1 MIGGL
6 VMLALT
12 SAKLTLMVLVGVP
25 LTVVPII
32 LFGRRVRKLARAS
45 QDRVGDVG
53 AYVDEALHEIR
64 TVQAYG
70 HEDEDRRQFGAR
82 VESAFATALQRIR
95 QRAFLVATVILLVFG
110 AVGVILWIGGHDV
123 VAGRISAGQLS
134 AFVFYAVIVA
144 SAVGTISEVIG
155 DLQRAAG
162 ATERLFELLEVDAAI
177 RAPADPTPLPVPA
190 RGTVAFRD
198 VTFHYPSR
206 PDTAALRDFSLD
218 VAAGEKVALVG
229 PSGAGKT
236 TVFQL
241 LLRFY
246 DPQRGAVTIDGVD
259 LRAADPADV
268 ARRLAVVPQ
277 DPVIFAASVLDNV
290 RYGRPDATEEEVRA
304 ACDAAYATEFIERI
318 PEGFDSYLGER
329 GVRLSG
335 GQRQR
340 IAIARAIL
348 ADRPVLLL
356 DEATSALDAES
367 ERMVQLALERLM
379 AGRTVLII
387 AHRLATVRHA
397 DRIAVMEHGRIIATG
412 HARRAHAVQSALCA
426 AGGAAIRCSVRRAG
440 QRGGRAGRA
449 RGGTMIGSPPL
460 HTSCPKSMTTIL
472 TFPNSPY
479 ELHQP
484 FEPAGD
490 QPEAIDKLVEGLD
503 RRTVVPDAARCHR
516 IGQDVHDGQRHRAH
530 RPPGDRDR
538 AEQDARRAALLRI
551 PRVLP
556 AQRGRVLRLVL
567 RLLPA
572 GSVRPVARS
581 LHREGFVDQRAHR
594 ADAAVGDQGDPRA
607 AGLRDRG
614 HGIGDL
620 RHRRSVR
627 VPQHDPAPEAGRQ
640 AVAARRDQA
649 PDRDAIHAQRR
660 RLQARR
666 VPRARRRA
674 RHLSGGERRERDPRL
689 AVRRRGRDAADC
701 SIR

>member
-1 MIGGL
+1 MARSNAAIPIDAPKLPPVTALKVLARVGRFVRPYKKQVIFAGIALLFAAASVLAVGQGLKFVIDRGFAAGNAAELDRMLGVMMLIIVVLALATYTRFYYVSWLGERVTADLRREVFDHLLALPPGYFEVMRTGEVISRLTNDTTMLETVIGSSASMAIRNVLLMIGGL

-12 SAKLTLMVLVGVP
+12 SAKLTFGVLIGVP
-25 LTVVPII
+25 LTIIPII

-70 HEDEDRRQFGAR
+70 HESEDRRQFGLR
-82 VESAFATALQRIR
+82 VENAFATARQRIR

-123 VAGRISAGQLS
+123 LAGRISAGQLS

-144 SAVGTISEVIG
+144 GAVGAISEVVG

-162 ATERLFELLEVDAAI
+162 ATERLFELLEVDSDI
-177 RAPADPTPLPVPA
+177 KAPANPVPLPSPA
-190 RGTVAFRD
+190 RGIVAFRG

-206 PDTAALRDFSLD
+206 PDAAALQDFSLD

-246 DPQRGAVTIDGVD
+246 DPERGAVTIDGVD
-259 LRAADPADV
+259 LKAADPAAV
-268 ARRLAVVPQ
+268 REHLAVVPQ
-277 DPVIFAASVLDNV
+277 DPVIFATSVLENV
-290 RYGRPDATEEEVRA
+290 RYGRPSATEAEVRA

-318 PEGFDSYLGER
+318 PEGFASYLGER

-397 DRIAVMEHGRIIATG
+397 DRIAVMERGRIIATG
-412 HARRAHAVQSALCA
+412 SHDQLTQSNPLYARLAALQFGVSP
-426 AGGAAIRCSVRRAG
+426 AGPSNEEVAPG
-440 QRGGRAGRA
+440 
-449 RGGTMIGSPPL
+449 
-460 HTSCPKSMTTIL
+460 
-472 TFPNSPY
+472 
-479 ELHQP
+479 
-484 FEPAGD
+484 EPA
-490 QPEAIDKLVEGLD
+490 
-503 RRTVVPDAARCHR
+503 
-516 IGQDVHDGQRHRAH
+516 
-530 RPPGDRDR
+530 
-538 AEQDARRAALLRI
+538 AL
-551 PRVLP
+551 
-556 AQRGRVLRLVL
+556 Q
-567 RLLPA
+567 
-572 GSVRPVARS
+572 
-581 LHREGFVDQRAHR
+581 
-594 ADAAVGDQGDPRA
+594 
-607 AGLRDRG
+607 
-614 HGIGDL
+614 
-620 RHRRSVR
+620 
-627 VPQHDPAPEAGRQ
+627 
-640 AVAARRDQA
+640 
-649 PDRDAIHAQRR
+649 
-660 RLQARR
+660 
-666 VPRARRRA
+666 
-674 RHLSGGERRERDPRL
+674 
-689 AVRRRGRDAADC
+689 
-701 SIR
+701 

>member
-1 MIGGL
+1 MARSNAAIPIDAPKLPPVTALKMLARVGRFVRPYKRQVVLAGIALLFAAASVLAIGQGLKFVIDRGFAAGNAAELDRTLALMLVVIVVLAMATYTRFYYVSWLGERVTADLRRAVFDHLLALPPGYFEVMRTGEVISRLTNDTTMLETVIGSSASMAVRNLLLMIGGL

-12 SAKLTLMVLVGVP
+12 SAKLTAMVLVGVP

-70 HEDEDRRQFGAR
+70 HEGEDRRQFGTR
-82 VESAFATALQRIR
+82 VESAFATARQRIR

-144 SAVGTISEVIG
+144 GAVGTISEVIG

-162 ATERLFELLEVDAAI
+162 ATERLFELLEVDSAI
-177 RAPADPTPLPVPA
+177 RAPAISTPLPVPA
-190 RGTVAFRD
+190 RGTVAFHD

-206 PDTAALRDFSLD
+206 QDTAALKNFSLD

-246 DPQRGAVTIDGVD
+246 DPQHGTVTIDGID
-259 LRAADPADV
+259 LRAADPAAV
-268 ARRLAVVPQ
+268 REHLAVVPQ
-277 DPVIFAASVLDNV
+277 DPVIFAASVTENV
-290 RYGRPDATEEEVRA
+290 RYGRPGATDAEVHA

-318 PEGFDSYLGER
+318 PEGFGSYLGER

-387 AHRLATVRHA
+387 AHRLATVRHV
-397 DRIAVMEHGRIIATG
+397 DRIAVMEHGRIIASGTHQELTQTNPLYARLAALQFGAG
-412 HARRAHAVQSALCA
+412 HPGASNEEVAPDAR
-426 AGGAAIRCSVRRAG
+426 AAI
-440 QRGGRAGRA
+440 Q
-449 RGGTMIGSPPL
+449 
-460 HTSCPKSMTTIL
+460 
-472 TFPNSPY
+472 
-479 ELHQP
+479 
-484 FEPAGD
+484 
-490 QPEAIDKLVEGLD
+490 
-503 RRTVVPDAARCHR
+503 
-516 IGQDVHDGQRHRAH
+516 
-530 RPPGDRDR
+530 
-538 AEQDARRAALLRI
+538 
-551 PRVLP
+551 
-556 AQRGRVLRLVL
+556 
-567 RLLPA
+567 
-572 GSVRPVARS
+572 
-581 LHREGFVDQRAHR
+581 
-594 ADAAVGDQGDPRA
+594 
-607 AGLRDRG
+607 
-614 HGIGDL
+614 
-620 RHRRSVR
+620 
-627 VPQHDPAPEAGRQ
+627 
-640 AVAARRDQA
+640 
-649 PDRDAIHAQRR
+649 
-660 RLQARR
+660 
-666 VPRARRRA
+666 
-674 RHLSGGERRERDPRL
+674 
-689 AVRRRGRDAADC
+689 
-701 SIR
+701 

>member
-1 MIGGL
+1 MARSNAAIPIDAPKLPPVTALKVLARVGRFVRPYKKQVIFAGIALLFAAASVLAVGQGLKFVIDRGFAAGNAAELDRMLGVMMLIIVVLALATYTRFYYVSWLGERVTADLRREVFDHLLALPPGYFEVMRTGEVISRLTNDTTMLETVIGSSASMAVRNVLLMIGGL

-12 SAKLTLMVLVGVP
+12 SAKLTFGVLIGVP
-25 LTVVPII
+25 LTIVPII

-70 HEDEDRRQFGAR
+70 HEAEDRRQFGQR
-82 VESAFATALQRIR
+82 VESAFATARQRIR

-123 VAGRISAGQLS
+123 LAGRISAGQLS

-144 SAVGTISEVIG
+144 GAVGAISEVVG

-162 ATERLFELLEVDAAI
+162 ATERLFELLEVDSDI
-177 RAPADPTPLPVPA
+177 KAPANPVPLPVPA

-206 PDTAALRDFSLD
+206 PDTAALQEFSLD

-246 DPQRGAVTIDGVD
+246 DPERGAVTIDGVD
-259 LRAADPADV
+259 LKSADPAAV
-268 ARRLAVVPQ
+268 REHLAVVPQ
-277 DPVIFAASVLDNV
+277 DPVIFATSVLENV
-290 RYGRPDATEEEVRA
+290 RYGRPSATEAEVRA

-318 PEGFDSYLGER
+318 PDGFGSYLGER

-379 AGRTVLII
+379 TGRTVLII

-397 DRIAVMEHGRIIATG
+397 DRIAVMERGRIIATG
-412 HARRAHAVQSALCA
+412 SHDELTQSNPLYARLAALQFGVGA
-426 AGGAAIRCSVRRAG
+426 AGPSNEEVAPG
-440 QRGGRAGRA
+440 
-449 RGGTMIGSPPL
+449 
-460 HTSCPKSMTTIL
+460 
-472 TFPNSPY
+472 
-479 ELHQP
+479 
-484 FEPAGD
+484 EPA
-490 QPEAIDKLVEGLD
+490 
-503 RRTVVPDAARCHR
+503 
-516 IGQDVHDGQRHRAH
+516 
-530 RPPGDRDR
+530 
-538 AEQDARRAALLRI
+538 AL
-551 PRVLP
+551 
-556 AQRGRVLRLVL
+556 Q
-567 RLLPA
+567 
-572 GSVRPVARS
+572 
-581 LHREGFVDQRAHR
+581 
-594 ADAAVGDQGDPRA
+594 
-607 AGLRDRG
+607 
-614 HGIGDL
+614 
-620 RHRRSVR
+620 
-627 VPQHDPAPEAGRQ
+627 
-640 AVAARRDQA
+640 
-649 PDRDAIHAQRR
+649 
-660 RLQARR
+660 
-666 VPRARRRA
+666 
-674 RHLSGGERRERDPRL
+674 
-689 AVRRRGRDAADC
+689 
-701 SIR
+701 